1 MNNYQSIYTQNL
13 EAGQSFVIDPN
24 YGFTRIEIVAGKP
37 DQIFTLK
44 GNLLLTSNDDHNKP
58 SENVLCK
65 TPYVMASSGN
75 TPLGAI
81 SILAQSRITIVG
93 YR

>member
-13 EAGQSFVIDPN
+13 AGGQSFVVDPS
-24 YGFTRIEIVAGKP
+24 YGFTRIEVVAGKP
-37 DQIFTLK
+37 DQIFTLI
-44 GNLLLTSNDDHNKP
+44 GNLFLTSNENQNRP
-58 SENVLCK
+58 SEDVLCK
-65 TPYVMASSGN
+65 TPYIITSSGN

-81 SILAQSRITIVG
+81 SILAQTKITIIG